1 MQLYFM
7 QHGYALPKKV
17 DIEEGLSKEGINLI
31 KGSAEGLKKLNLTFD
46 LVISSNKKRAKMSAE
61 IIVDKLNINKNHFI
75 TTDMF
80 NPKINIEKTVSFIR
94 NYVGKEKICIIGH
107 LPSLLEI
114 ISFFISTSFV
124 KINISNG
131 NIIRI
136 DTDLI
141 ENNSGILMWALN
153 AAQLKEFK

>member
-1 MQLYFM
+1 M
-7 QHGYALPKKV
+7 
-17 DIEEGLSKEGINLI
+17 
-31 KGSAEGLKKLNLTFD
+31 
-46 LVISSNKKRAKMSAE
+46 
-61 IIVDKLNINKNHFI
+61 
-75 TTDMF
+75 
-80 NPKINIEKTVSFIR
+80 KINIENTVSFIK

-107 LPSLLEI
+107 LPSLSEI

-124 KINISNG
+124 YINISNG

-141 ENNSGILMWALN
+141 EKNRGVLIWALN